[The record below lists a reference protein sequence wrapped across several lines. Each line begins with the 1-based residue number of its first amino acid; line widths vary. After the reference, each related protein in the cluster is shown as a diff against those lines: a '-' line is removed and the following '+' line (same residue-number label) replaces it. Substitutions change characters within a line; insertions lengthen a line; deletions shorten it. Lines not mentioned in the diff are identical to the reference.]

1 MKTLSALHLAGRLVR
16 HPAAHKGDA
25 GKVLLIGG
33 APTMSGAL
41 VLAGQAALHCG
52 AGWIVL
58 MMLDT
63 KSAHVVA
70 SQAELMVHDA
80 NTYAPQQAIADI
92 APDVIA
98 IGPGLGVSERAVQW
112 LEAALLWQGPLVM
125 DADALNFLSSND
137 ALLSLLKTRKAPS
150 CLTPHP
156 GEAARFLRVTSQDV
170 QNDRVASI
178 AKLVGQTQ
186 AIVVLKGQH
195 TLLASPLH
203 ATYQCQ
209 EGNAGMAVGGM
220 GDVLTGCIA
229 ALAAQGI
236 KHQLDLWDA
245 TCLGVQLHAL
255 AGNTLVKKGVG
266 QIGLTP
272 SELSS
277 ELLPLLRALIN
288 QHALS
293 H

>member
-1 MKTLSALHLAGRLVR
+1 MKSLSALHLAGRLVR

-41 VLAGQAALHCG
+41 VLAGQAALHTG

-80 NTYAPQQAIADI
+80 NAYAPQQAIADI

-98 IGPGLGVSERAVQW
+98 IGPGLGVSDQAAQW
-112 LEAALLWQGPLVM
+112 VEAALLWHGPLVM
-125 DADALNFLSSND
+125 DADALNLLSRSS
-137 ALLSLLKTRKAPS
+137 ALLSLLKARQAPT
-150 CLTPHP
+150 CITPHP
-156 GEAARFLRVTSQDV
+156 GEAARFLDVTSQDI
-170 QNDRVASI
+170 QSDRSASI
-178 AKLVGQTQ
+178 AKLVEKAN

-195 TLLASPLH
+195 TLVASPTH
-203 ATYQCQ
+203 ATLQCE

-229 ALAAQGI
+229 AIAAQGI

-245 TCLGVQLHAL
+245 SCLGVQLHAL
-255 AGNTLVKKGVG
+255 AGDTLVKQGVG
-266 QIGLTP
+266 PIGLTP
-272 SELSS
+272 SDLSS
-277 ELLPLLRALIN
+277 ELLPLLRSLIN
-288 QHALS
+288 QHPIS
-293 H
+293 S

>member
-16 HPAAHKGDA
+16 QAAAHKGDA

-41 VLAGQAALHCG
+41 VLAGQAALRCG

-70 SQAELMVHDA
+70 AQAELMVHAA
-80 NTYAPQQAIADI
+80 NSYPPQQAIADI

-98 IGPGLGVSERAVQW
+98 IGPGLGVSKQAAQW
-112 LEAALLWQGPLVM
+112 LEATLLWKGPLVI
-125 DADALNFLSSND
+125 DADALNLLSSND
-137 ALLSLLKTRKAPS
+137 ALLSQLKTRKAPS

-156 GEAARFLRVTSQDV
+156 GEAARFLQVTSQDI
-170 QNDRVASI
+170 QSNRASSV
-178 AKLVGQTQ
+178 AKLVEETN

-195 TLLASPLH
+195 TLVASPMH
-203 ATYQCQ
+203 GAHQCQ

-229 ALAAQGI
+229 ALVAQGI

-255 AGNTLVKKGVG
+255 AGDALVTKGIG
-266 QIGLTP
+266 PIGLTP
-272 SELSS
+272 SELAS

-288 QHALS
+288 QHSIS

>member
-1 MKTLSALHLAGRLVR
+1 MKTLSALHLAGRLAR

-33 APTMSGAL
+33 APSISGAL
-41 VLAGQAALHCG
+41 VLAGQAALHSG

-58 MMLDT
+58 MMLDA

-70 SQAELMVHDA
+70 TQAELMVHDA
-80 NTYAPQQAIADI
+80 NAYVPDQAIADI

-98 IGPGLGVSERAVQW
+98 IGPGLGFGEQAVQW
-112 LEAALLWQGPLVM
+112 LKAALSWHGPLIV
-125 DADALNFLSSND
+125 DADALNLLSSTP
-137 ALLSLLKTRKAPS
+137 ALLTQLKTRTAPT

-156 GEAARFLRVTSQDV
+156 GEAARFLKITNQVVQD
-170 QNDRVASI
+170 DRVASI
-178 AKLVGQTQ
+178 TQLVDQTH
-186 AIVVLKGQH
+186 AIIVLKGQH
-195 TLLASPLH
+195 TLVASPTH
-203 ATYQCQ
+203 AVHQCT

-245 TCLGVQLHAL
+245 TCLGVQVHAL
-255 AGNTLVKKGVG
+255 AGDTLVKKGIG
-266 QIGLTP
+266 PIGLTP
-272 SELSS
+272 SELSR
-277 ELLPLLRALIN
+277 ELLPLLRAQIN
-288 QHALS
+288 QHPIS
-293 H
+293 D